1 MKRITLW
8 MVATLLTIMPA
19 IAPITAQAQTK
30 TPVARERQENQKDR
44 IKEGIKDDDLTRRE
58 AARLKAE
65 QAKIEADKLKAKAD
79 DKVTAAERAK
89 IQREQNQ
96 ASRNIAKQK
105 NDKQERKR

>member
-1 MKRITLW
+1 
-8 MVATLLTIMPA
+8 MPA
-19 IAPITAQAQTK
+19 VTPITAQAQTK

-58 AARLKAE
+58 A
-65 QAKIEADKLKAKAD
+65 DKLKAKAD
-79 DKVTAAERAK
+79 GKVTAAERAK

-96 ASRNIAKQK
+96 ASHNIAKQK